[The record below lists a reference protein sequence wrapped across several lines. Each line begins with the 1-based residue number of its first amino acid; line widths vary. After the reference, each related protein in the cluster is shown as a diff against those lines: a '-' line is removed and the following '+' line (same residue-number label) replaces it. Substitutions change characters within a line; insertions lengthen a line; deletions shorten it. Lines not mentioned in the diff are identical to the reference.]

1 MNPLLLP
8 TSEPENWVE
17 QFTAT
22 IQTQRERARE
32 FLAVH
37 QARIEQAEE
46 AIQQRFQQFE
56 KESFRQAAASDGPLE
71 RGTDDYQRHYKM
83 ALDDLHELKVK
94 NAELQ
99 RNLAQARSLT
109 EYLPGGESARDGKLD
124 WEAEKQRILDA
135 LESDFDQNDPP
146 QQTERLKIED
156 VLQATEKVIAEK
168 DQEIEELR
176 RRLEAQDDAAKIE
189 AERSAAIDQV
199 IDGDAEIRRERE
211 RLEQLQEQWQDK
223 LRQAEVELSVERANL
238 ARQRAELEERA
249 KASSAETRSETNA
262 AGKVEQSVGGRWLA
276 RLGLV
281 EADWTYRKRR

>member
-8 TSEPENWVE
+8 TSEPKNWVE

-46 AIQQRFQQFE
+46 AIQRRFQQFE
-56 KESFRQAAASDGPLE
+56 KESLRRTAVSDGPLE
-71 RGTDDYQRHYKM
+71 PGADEYQRRYKM
-83 ALDDLHELKVK
+83 ALDDLRKLKIT

-99 RNLAQARSLT
+99 RNLAQARSLS
-109 EYLPGGESARDGKLD
+109 EYLPGGESAQGGKLD
-124 WEAEKQRILDA
+124 WEAEKQRILAA

-146 QQTERLKIED
+146 QQDERLKIED

-168 DQEIEELR
+168 DREIEELR
-176 RRLEAQDDAAKIE
+176 QRLEEHDSNAKIE

-199 IDGDAEIRRERE
+199 IDDDAEIRRERE
-211 RLEQLQEQWQDK
+211 RLEQLQEQWRDK
-223 LRQAEVELSVERANL
+223 MRNAEVEWSVGRAKL
-238 ARQRAELEERA
+238 ARQNAELENRA
-249 KASSAETRSETNA
+249 KAGAAETPSDTSA
-262 AGKVEQSVGGRWLA
+262 AEKVEQSVGGRWLA
-276 RLGLV
+276 RLGLA
-281 EADWTYRKRR
+281 ESDWTYRKRR